1 MAKTTKYFELFSA
14 LKAGGDKGVT
24 PEDLAQALGFKIGA
38 LAVYIHA
45 LRHKFGANIESIR
58 NGRTVTLY
66 RLVNIEEMEKVI
78 SPSRKPRT
86 TKAQAT
92 AKAKPKTKATKK
104 AQRTATVTR
113 TAKAPKRVRK
123 DDGIVPVLDEDLDI
137 TEVTDRELADIANS
151 LGL

>member
-92 AKAKPKTKATKK
+92 AKAKPKTKK
-104 AQRTATVTR
+104 AKVQRTATVTR

>member
-24 PEDLAQALGFKIGA
+24 PEALASALGFKIGA

-45 LRHKFGANIESIR
+45 LRHKFGANIESVR

-66 RLVNIEEMEKVI
+66 RLVNVAEMEAVI
-78 SPSRKPRT
+78 SPNRKPRT
-86 TKAQAT
+86 TKEKAIKPKT
-92 AKAKPKTKATKK
+92 VKAKPKAAKRVK
-104 AQRTATVTR
+104 TATVTR
-113 TAKAPKRVRK
+113 TTSAKKSKVR
-123 DDGIVPVLDEDLDI
+123 DGIVPVLDEDMDI
-137 TEVTDRELADIANS
+137 LEVTDRELADIASS

>member
-14 LKAGGDKGVT
+14 LKAGGDKGVS
-24 PEDLAQALGFKIGA
+24 PEALAEALGFKIGA

-78 SPSRKPRT
+78 SPTRKPRT

-92 AKAKPKTKATKK
+92 AKAKPKTKK
-104 AQRTATVTR
+104 AKVQRTAKVTR

-123 DDGIVPVLDEDLDI
+123 DEGIVPVLDDDLDI

>member
-78 SPSRKPRT
+78 SPTRKPRT
-86 TKAQAT
+86 TKAQAA
-92 AKAKPKTKATKK
+92 AKAKPKTKKATV
-104 AQRTATVTR
+104 QRTAKVTR

-123 DDGIVPVLDEDLDI
+123 DDGIVPVLDDDLDI
-137 TEVTDRELADIANS
+137 TEVTDRELADIASS

>member
-24 PEDLAQALGFKIGA
+24 PEDLAAALGFKIGA

-45 LRHKFGANIESIR
+45 LRHQFGAEIESVR
-58 NGRTVTLY
+58 NGRAVSRY
-66 RLVNIEEMEKVI
+66 RLVNIAEMEKVI

-86 TKAQAT
+86 TKAKAEV
-92 AKAKPKTKATKK
+92 AAKPKKAK
-104 AQRTATVTR
+104 AAKRTATVTR
-113 TAKAPKRVRK
+113 TVKTPKSKRVR
-123 DDGIVPVLDEDLDI
+123 DDGPVEVLDEDLDI
-137 TEVTDRELADIANS
+137 AEITDRELLDIADS

>member
-66 RLVNIEEMEKVI
+66 RLVNIKEMEKVI
-78 SPSRKPRT
+78 SPTRKPRT

-92 AKAKPKTKATKK
+92 AKAKPKTKKSTVK
-104 AQRTATVTR
+104 RTAKVTR

-123 DDGIVPVLDEDLDI
+123 DEGIVPVLDDDLDI
-137 TEVTDRELADIANS
+137 TEVTDRELADIASS

>member
-1 MAKTTKYFELFSA
+1 MAKTTKYYELFSA
-14 LKAGGDKGVT
+14 LKAGGDKGVS
-24 PEDLAQALGFKIGA
+24 PEALAEALGFKIGA

-78 SPSRKPRT
+78 SPTRKPRT

-92 AKAKPKTKATKK
+92 AKVKPKKAK
-104 AQRTATVTR
+104 AKRTATVTR
-113 TAKAPKRVRK
+113 KTRTPKKVRR
-123 DDGIVPVLDEDLDI
+123 DGPVEVLDEDLDI
-137 TEVTDRELADIANS
+137 CDVTDRELADIADS
-151 LGL
+151 LGIG

>member
-24 PEDLAQALGFKIGA
+24 PEALATALGFKIGA

-45 LRHKFGANIESIR
+45 LRHKFGANIESVR

-66 RLVNIEEMEKVI
+66 RLVNVAEMEKAI
-78 SPSRKPRT
+78 SPTRKPRT
-86 TKAQAT
+86 TKAKAT
-92 AKAKPKTKATKK
+92 KTVKAAKPKAAKRVK
-104 AQRTATVTR
+104 TATVTR
-113 TAKAPKRVRK
+113 TTSAKKSKVR
-123 DDGIVPVLDEDLDI
+123 DGIVPVLDEDMDI
-137 TEVTDRELADIANS
+137 LEVTDRELADIASS